1 MNRNKF
7 TDFIFDKMKWTGIF
21 LYDQIYGERLSTI
34 LDEMKVIVQNNQTVS
49 PTWWINKALQLNI
62 LWQDLKNELTKYEMI
77 YKSEIVAEMEEGKT
91 VSGAK
96 LIVESKSENYKTYK
110 YLSGRDSLIK
120 EFILLAKKRATREQ
134 DYS

>member
-1 MNRNKF
+1 
-7 TDFIFDKMKWTGIF
+7 MKQTIK
-21 LYDQIYGERLSTI
+21 TI